1 MMNKISFYKQQILN
15 NNRGRYLALEEIKQ
29 YFQLEKV
36 RLLSRI
42 NLLFKDVLNCSD
54 DSFGTTVINRF
65 FKLINSNYH

>member
-42 NLLFKDVLNCSD
+42 KL
-54 DSFGTTVINRF
+54 VI
-65 FKLINSNYH
+65 